1 MSISAKRVRTVWL
14 LAAFVGPST
23 VIAQKSY
30 IGDGA
35 TGEITLPSTLSSQP
49 PITYLW
55 REPRDISSENLLY
68 GRGGQEHQPHG
79 PFTFESEDLDG
90 TNPKFD
96 VRDSD
101 GVKWKIKLGAEARP
115 ETAASRFLWAVG
127 YHTDEDYFLPVAQ
140 VNGMPEHVHRGGDMI
155 EPGGVMRN
163 VRLKREEGEKKA
175 GNWSWKDNPFAGT
188 REMYGLRVMM
198 AVINN
203 WDLKDE
209 NNAIRDYKK
218 GDENGDTREYE
229 VSDLGA
235 SFGTT
240 GRELSHTK
248 SKGNLE
254 SYARST
260 FIAKERQNSVDFD
273 VPSRPALIVAFNTR
287 EYVERNRMRWIGETI
302 PREHARWI
310 GDLLGQ
316 LSQDQI
322 RDAFRAAGYDGEELN
337 GFVVE
342 FQKRIAALKRL

>member
-1 MSISAKRVRTVWL
+1 MSISAKKITIIWGV
-14 LAAFVGPST
+14 AALVGPST
-23 VIAQKSY
+23 VIAQKGY
-30 IGDGA
+30 VEPA
-35 TGEITLPSTLSSQP
+35 VVGEITQTPVP

-55 REPRDISSENLLY
+55 SRPKDISSENLFY
-68 GRGGQEHQPHG
+68 GRGGKELEPHG
-79 PFTFESEDLDG
+79 PFTFEKEDLNG

-96 VRDSD
+96 VRDPD

-115 ETAASRFLWAVG
+115 ETAASRFVWAVG
-127 YHTDEDYFLPVAQ
+127 YHTDEDYFMPV
-140 VNGMPEHVHRGGDMI
+140 VTVMGLPEHVHRGRDMI

-163 VRLKREEGEKKA
+163 VRLKREAGEKKVD
-175 GNWSWKDNPFAGT
+175 NWSWKDNPFVGT

-209 NNAIRDYKK
+209 NNAIRDFKK
-218 GDENGDTREYE
+218 GDEDGDTREYL

-254 SYARST
+254 SYARSS
-260 FIAKERQNSVDFD
+260 FIRKVRQNSVDFD
-273 VPSRPALIVAFNTR
+273 VPSRPSLIIAFNTP
-287 EYVERNRMRWIGETI
+287 EYVERSHMRWIGEDI
-302 PREHARWI
+302 PREDARWI

-316 LSQDQI
+316 LSDDQI
-322 RDAFRAAGYDGEELN
+322 RDGFRAAGYEGEELN
-337 GFVVE
+337 EFAVE
-342 FQKRIAALKRL
+342 LEKRIAELKKL

>member
-1 MSISAKRVRTVWL
+1 M
-14 LAAFVGPST
+14 
-23 VIAQKSY
+23 
-30 IGDGA
+30 
-35 TGEITLPSTLSSQP
+35 
-49 PITYLW
+49 
-55 REPRDISSENLLY
+55 
-68 GRGGQEHQPHG
+68 
-79 PFTFESEDLDG
+79 
-90 TNPKFD
+90 
-96 VRDSD
+96 
-101 GVKWKIKLGAEARP
+101 
-115 ETAASRFLWAVG
+115 
-127 YHTDEDYFLPVAQ
+127 
-140 VNGMPEHVHRGGDMI
+140 
-155 EPGGVMRN
+155 
-163 VRLKREEGEKKA
+163 
-175 GNWSWKDNPFAGT
+175 GNWSWRDNPFAGT

-273 VPSRPALIVAFNTR
+273 VPSRPSLIVAFNTP

-316 LSQDQI
+316 LSPDQI
-322 RDAFRAAGYDGEELN
+322 RDGFRAAGYEGEELN

-342 FQKRIAALKRL
+342 FQKRIEALKRL